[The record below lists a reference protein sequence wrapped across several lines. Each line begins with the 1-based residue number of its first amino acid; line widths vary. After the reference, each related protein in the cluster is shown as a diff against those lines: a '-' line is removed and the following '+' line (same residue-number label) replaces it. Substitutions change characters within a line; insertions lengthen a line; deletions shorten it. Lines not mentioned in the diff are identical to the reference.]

1 MCSGKFTEQLYEK
14 WEAKGK
20 EIISSGLSCLCTAE
34 LAECT
39 EPTSLR
45 VSGETSALNS
55 VINAGV
61 RSPAPPMFGIEEEC
75 WA

>member
-1 MCSGKFTEQLYEK
+1 MCSGKFTEQLHEK

-20 EIISSGLSCLCTAE
+20 EIISSGLSCLSTAE

-45 VSGETSALNS
+45 VNGKTSALDS
-55 VINAGV
+55 VINMGV